1 MKNRWIINI
10 VLLLVV
16 AGLAAF
22 LYLRPKS
29 EVQGLTQYEVS
40 TYKLA
45 EFNQIQVDFPARSQV
60 VFSKVDHYWHLK
72 APLQARADQASVH
85 RILSIIAAKTTTKIT
100 PKNGQTFDAQETAK
114 YGLDQPAIRLYLIR
128 DDKQNQEEFLFG
140 TFNPVTDEQYVAH
153 RQAVYL
159 LPVSYSEAASTQVI
173 ELVDK
178 KPLRPNEKIAGFDF
192 ARLEQWEE
200 TRLNLD
206 LVDGQWKVSIE
217 KAKPTQNELNE
228 WLDFSWKQATARSV
242 EQYKPD
248 PRQKYPSFEV
258 KTTEGKMVHFDKM
271 QESPELLLAR
281 PDEGLIY
288 HFGPDEG
295 FTMLNPPIN
304 LTK

>member
-1 MKNRWIINI
+1 MKNRWVINV
-10 VLLLVV
+10 VLLLLV

-22 LYLRPKS
+22 LYFRPKA
-29 EVQGLTQYEVS
+29 EVQGLTEFEVS
-40 TYKLA
+40 NYKLA
-45 EFNQIQVDFPARSQV
+45 EFNQVQLDFPARTQV
-60 VFSKVDHYWHLK
+60 AFTKESDYWHLA
-72 APLQARADQASVH
+72 APFQARADQTSVH

-100 PKNGQTFDAQETAK
+100 PKNGQVFDTEEMAK
-114 YGLDQPAIRLYLIR
+114 YGLDQPAIRLHLIR
-128 DDKQNQEEFLFG
+128 DGNNQEEFLFG
-140 TFNPVTDEQYVAH
+140 TFNPVNDEQYVAH

-159 LPVSYSEAASTQVI
+159 LPVTYSEAASTQVI

-178 KPLRPNEKIAGFDF
+178 KPLKAGDKIAGFDF
-192 ARLEQWEE
+192 SRLEQWEDI
-200 TRLNLD
+200 RLNLD
-206 LVDGQWKVSIE
+206 LVEGKWKVSAE

-228 WLDFSWKQATARSV
+228 WLDFSWRQATAKSV

-248 PRQKYPSFEV
+248 PRQKYPSFEI
-258 KTTEGKMVHFDKM
+258 KMVDGQKVHFDKM

-288 HFGPDEG
+288 HFAPDEG

>member
-1 MKNRWIINI
+1 MKNRWVLNV
-10 VLLLVV
+10 VLLLLV

-22 LYLRPKS
+22 LYFRPKA
-29 EVQGLTQYEVS
+29 EVQGLAEFEVS
-40 TYKLA
+40 NYKLA
-45 EFNQIQVDFPARSQV
+45 EFNRVQVDYPARSQV
-60 VFSKVDHYWHLK
+60 VFGKENNYWYLK
-72 APLQARADQASVH
+72 TPYQARADQASVH

-100 PKNGQTFDAQETAK
+100 PKNGQAFDSEEMAK
-114 YGLDQPAIRLYLIR
+114 YGLDQPSIRLHLIR
-128 DDKQNQEEFLFG
+128 DDNSQEAFLFG
-140 TFNPVTDEQYVAH
+140 TFNPVNDEQYVVH

-159 LPVSYSEAASTQVI
+159 LPVTYSEAASTQVI

-178 KPLRPNEKIAGFDF
+178 KPLKTGKKIAGFDF
-192 ARLEQWEE
+192 SRLEQWEDI
-200 TRLNLD
+200 RLNLD
-206 LVDGQWKVSIE
+206 LVDGQWKVSAE

-228 WLDFSWKQATARSV
+228 WLDFSWKQAVAKSV

-248 PRQKYPSFEV
+248 PRQKYPSFEI
-258 KTTEGKMVHFDKM
+258 KIADGQKVHFDKI

-288 HFGPDEG
+288 HFAPDEG

>member
-1 MKNRWIINI
+1 MKNRWLINV
-10 VLLLVV
+10 VLLLLV

-22 LYLRPKS
+22 LYFRPKA
-29 EVQGLTQYEVS
+29 EVQGLAEFEVS
-40 TYKLA
+40 QYKLA
-45 EFNQIQVDFPARSQV
+45 EFNRVQVDFPARTQV
-60 VFSKVDHYWHLK
+60 VFTKESGYWHLA
-72 APLQARADQASVH
+72 APFQARADQASVH

-100 PKNGQTFDAQETAK
+100 PKNGQTFDADEMAK
-114 YGLDQPAIRLYLIR
+114 YGLDQPAILLHLIR
-128 DDKQNQEEFLFG
+128 NENDQEEFLFG
-140 TFNPVTDEQYVAH
+140 TFNPVNDEQYVAH

-159 LPVSYSEAASTQVI
+159 LPIIYSEAASTQVI

-178 KPLRPNEKIAGFDF
+178 KPLKSGDKIAGFDF
-192 ARLEQWEE
+192 SRLEQWEDI
-200 TRLNLD
+200 RLNLD
-206 LVDGQWKVSIE
+206 LLDGQWKVSVE

-228 WLDFSWKQATARSV
+228 WLDFSWKQAIAKSV

-248 PRQKYPSFEV
+248 SRQKYPSFEI
-258 KTTEGKMVHFDKM
+258 KLANGQKVHFDKI

-288 HFGPDEG
+288 HFAPDEG